1 MKFDFNN
8 IFNNNVNKKKGI
20 LELGNIYNNVQN
32 EYDQYQGLIENNKNN
47 QPTTRTDYDPSQN
60 GGYPIH
66 KVAPNFVNFNKP
78 ESYPE
83 YVTKDLNGFQKIS
96 KLFGGQYPSQEH
108 KMAVYDMLSN
118 LNEAELNAYTLDPQ
132 GFTKKYHERF
142 NKEPEDRKI
151 VNINGVQMYLM
162 NDGTTIPVSLDDTPD
177 ARPTSVIDDQVYY
190 IDVNPPELVLESDM
204 KGYNFKEGWIIDQLN
219 IYDDSITK
227 VKSQLTENPNDP
239 TLLRELFRLERAKK
253 ILMGEEVDS
262 TTNSNDIADA
272 NSPVLDEVDK
282 DIKTTDIGKWQTEFN
297 KSASNMSNQI
307 QVKNNFQPEFLQ
319 LGGKTKVWWNNFVD
333 KNNPSSGVNKRNEL
347 FTDAFGNT
355 KINSQTGT
363 EMTNGEFT
371 DLANEWYAN
380 SLQGQNMA
388 IRAQTGAVMNINET
402 GRILK
407 AMPDSGFANPDDG
420 GIFSLPSRLLSGD
433 SPYAFAIKQ
442 DDLMSDLAKV
452 HIRTAII
459 QKNQLAVPD
468 ISIKH
473 LTSPTGK
480 QISLEEWQELSYDEQ
495 YTSGGVSKYKVQYN
509 NPEEVKS
516 FKETPY
522 KWSKGIYQDGSEMTL
537 NSVWK
542 SEKRIVKDANGKQV
556 IKYKHSGYVPDEMY
570 AVADNILTNGL
581 TASDYQLALMSD
593 ASLDKATMDSL
604 VETGNREALFGI
616 IGMPKVLMGYGLTMD
631 SIPFAGTGLQQKMFE
646 YEHKNRTQ

>member
-1 MKFDFNN
+1 MEFSFNKN
-8 IFNNNVNKKKGI
+8 LFNNNVNKKKGI
-20 LELGNIYNNVQN
+20 LELDNIYNQVQDN
-32 EYDQYQGLIENNKNN
+32 YSQYQGLIENNNN
-47 QPTTRTDYDPSQN
+47 APRTRTDYDPSKN
-60 GGYPIH
+60 AGLPIT
-66 KVAPNFVNFNKP
+66 KVAPQQYDFKKP

-83 YVTKDLNGFQKIS
+83 YVTKGLSGFQQIQ
-96 KLFGGQYPSQEH
+96 KLFGTQFPSQEH

-118 LNEAELNAYTLDPQ
+118 LNESQLNAYSLDPQ
-132 GFTKKYHERF
+132 GFTANYMKRF
-142 NKEPEDRKI
+142 SAEPTDRKTI
-151 VNINGVQMYLM
+151 NIDGVQNWIM
-162 NDGTTIPVSLDDTPD
+162 NDGTTIPVSLDDKPS
-177 ARPTSVIDDQVYY
+177 ARPTGLIDDQLYF
-190 IDVNPPELVLESDM
+190 IDVNPPELVLESDAR
-204 KGYNFKEGWIIDQLN
+204 GYEQKEEWLVDQLN
-219 IYDDSITK
+219 IIDDKISGVQSK
-227 VKSQLTENPNDP
+227 LVDDPNNPE
-239 TLLRELFRLERAKK
+239 LLRQLYRLQRRKK
-253 ILMGEEVDS
+253 VYLGEDVDS
-262 TTNSNDIADA
+262 SINSNEIDV
-272 NSPVLDEVDK
+272 NSPILDDPDK
-282 DIKTTDIGKWQTEFN
+282 DIKSADINKWQTEFN
-297 KSASNMSNQI
+297 KTSSNMSNQI

-319 LGGKTKVWWNNFVD
+319 LGGKTNVWWSNFLD
-333 KNNPSSGVNKRNEL
+333 KNSPTSGINRRNEP

-407 AMPDSGFANPDDG
+407 SMPDSGFANPDDG
-420 GIFSLPSRLLSGD
+420 GFLSLPNRLMSGD
-433 SPYAFAIKQ
+433 SPFSFAIKQ

-495 YTSGGVSKYKVQYN
+495 YTSGGVSKYKVEYN

-537 NSVWK
+537 DSVWK
-542 SEKRIVKDANGKQV
+542 SEKRIVTDANGKRV
-556 IKYKHSGYVPDEMY
+556 VKYTHTGYVPDEMY

-581 TASDYQLALMSD
+581 TAYDYQLALMSD

-604 VETGNREALFGI
+604 VETGNREAIFGI

-631 SIPFAGTGLQQKMFE
+631 SIPFAGTGLQQKMLD
-646 YEHKNRTQ
+646 YEFKNKAQ